1 MIPNTRTNRAVAT
14 FIQSLAPLNSAANP
28 LIYCLFS
35 TNIGQQL
42 CNLFGCRK
50 APANLSTGMTTS
62 THSTKPS
69 NSTISN
75 YSCNS
80 TGGGRRAVSST
91 MSVPV
96 RQNNNGIIKPS
107 VRATLSSGPVSARNG
122 TGSLLNKQ
130 NTVLEEPLLTSE
142 KPSTELNSGK
152 A

>member
-1 MIPNTRTNRAVAT
+1 MKKRSNRAAAT

-69 NSTISN
+69 NASSATFNSCSN
-75 YSCNS
+75 NP
-80 TGGGRRAVSST
+80 TAR
-91 MSVPV
+91 
-96 RQNNNGIIKPS
+96 II
-107 VRATLSSGPVSARNG
+107 LILCG
-122 TGSLLNKQ
+122 
-130 NTVLEEPLLTSE
+130 
-142 KPSTELNSGK
+142 
-152 A
+152 

>member
-1 MIPNTRTNRAVAT
+1 MKKRSNRAAAT

-69 NSTISN
+69 NASSATFNSCSN
-75 YSCNS
+75 NPTARYSLQSGLWRCH
-80 TGGGRRAVSST
+80 T
-91 MSVPV
+91 M
-96 RQNNNGIIKPS
+96 NFIGI
-107 VRATLSSGPVSARNG
+107 
-122 TGSLLNKQ
+122 
-130 NTVLEEPLLTSE
+130 
-142 KPSTELNSGK
+142 
-152 A
+152 